1 MACTRTCRLPDNI
14 HWEGVEYPEIT
25 IEREDYKD
33 KDPVYCREGRDHATP
48 KKGLVMVDAGIS
60 SVADQIR
67 PMTGDG

>member
-1 MACTRTCRLPDNI
+1 MPDNI

-33 KDPVYCREGRDHATP
+33 KDPVYCLEGRDHATP

-60 SVADQIR
+60 WVADQIR
-67 PMTGDG
+67 QMTGDG

>member
-1 MACTRTCRLPDNI
+1 MPDNI

-33 KDPVYCREGRDHATP
+33 KDPVYCRESHDHATP

-60 SVADQIR
+60 LVADQIR
-67 PMTGDG
+67 QMTGDG

>member
-1 MACTRTCRLPDNI
+1 MPDNI

-33 KDPVYCREGRDHATP
+33 KDPVYCRESHDHVTP

-67 PMTGDG
+67 QMTGDG

>member
-1 MACTRTCRLPDNI
+1 MTCTRTCLFPDNI

-33 KDPVYCREGRDHATP
+33 KDPIYFRDGRDHATP

-60 SVADQIR
+60 WVADQIR
-67 PMTGDG
+67 QMTGKT

>member
-1 MACTRTCRLPDNI
+1 MACTRTCLLPDNI

-33 KDPVYCREGRDHATP
+33 KDPVYCRESHDHATP

-67 PMTGDG
+67 QMTGDG

>member
-1 MACTRTCRLPDNI
+1 MPDNI

-33 KDPVYCREGRDHATP
+33 KDPVYCRESHDHATP

-67 PMTGDG
+67 QMTGDG